1 MNIREIL
8 NGELKALEN
17 LLGLLEKQFKLIM
30 KKDVFELE
38 EIVEEIKHGNKDVA
52 QWEVERRKITKGRE
66 MSLVIEELKDEE
78 ADRILREI
86 KKILHS
92 LKVQKETNEL
102 LIKQEIS
109 FNHQILNVMNPKRE
123 IKTYNSYGALRR

>member
-1 MNIREIL
+1 
-8 NGELKALEN
+8 
-17 LLGLLEKQFKLIM
+17 
-30 KKDVFELE
+30 
-38 EIVEEIKHGNKDVA
+38 
-52 QWEVERRKITKGRE
+52 TKGRE
-66 MSLVIEELKDEE
+66 MSLVIEELKDKE